1 MKQWFPNNKRQITS
15 GKGLKSVLK
24 TEVEKK
30 RTPQAQHVYSHA
42 LYSSE
47 VHKKVKAEAAKM
59 GKSPNNIG
67 LISQVTR
74 AEWKKVTPEVR
85 AEIIG
90 IQSEEKK
97 QVVAAKSHRYDE
109 IDLSAV
115 QKQQ

>member
-1 MKQWFPNNKRQITS
+1 MKQWFPNNERQITS

-30 RTPQAQHVYSHA
+30 RAPQAQHVYSRA
-42 LYSSE
+42 LYGSE
-47 VHKKVKAEAAKM
+47 VREKVKAEAAKT

-90 IQSEEKK
+90 IQSKEKK
-97 QVVAAKSHRYDE
+97 QVAAAKSHRYDE
-109 IDLSAV
+109 IDLSAA